1 MNIYVPKRRLVLV
14 GAVSGLLSLLSGKS
28 RAQSNA
34 SRPVNLPG
42 IKLSDLTGATH
53 DLSSFKGKV
62 LMLNFWATW
71 CPPCRAEM
79 PSIEQLHLSMQG
91 KDFVVLGINQGE
103 SAEKIKSKMGMF
115 NPAPTFP
122 LLVDV
127 HSEVGAYFKISDLPA
142 TLIFNKQGNLT
153 GFADGARDFANASI
167 RKNIEGL
174 LAQ

>member
-1 MNIYVPKRRLVLV
+1 MNIYVPKRRLVLA
-14 GAVSGLLSLLSGKS
+14 GAMSGMLLLLSGKS
-28 RAQSNA
+28 KAQSNA
-34 SRPVNLPG
+34 SRPVTLPA
-42 IKLSDLTGATH
+42 IKLSDLNGAIH
-53 DLSSFKGKV
+53 DLSSFQGKV

-91 KDFVVLGINQGE
+91 KDFVVFGINQGE

-122 LLVDV
+122 LLVDSR
-127 HSEVGAYFKISDLPA
+127 SEVGAYFKVNDLPT

-153 GFADGARDFANASI
+153 GVADGARDFASAVI
-167 RKNIEGL
+167 RKNIADL
-174 LAQ
+174 LKQ